1 MKTYCITGISGYI
14 GQLLATRLARDS
26 EARVVGIDVKTP
38 EGLDNIVFHKIDIRD
53 PAITDILQAEAVD
66 TLIHLAFYTH
76 PEGDPKEALSVNIDG
91 TKNILGAVAAA
102 GTAKFVMASSAAA
115 YGSHPDNPVPM
126 SEDQPLR
133 PNDYFYYSWH
143 KAEQERLAGDVLGSR
158 PDIKTVILRPCV
170 LIGPHINNPTG
181 DSLRQKILFYMKGD
195 APPIQLIDED
205 DAVDAFYLAATGDGE
220 GVFNVTGKGTLT
232 YPELA
237 GILHKKIVLLPYGL
251 LASLATLAKW
261 LGLSPVSA
269 TTLRFIRNPIVID
282 GSRFQSRFGFKP
294 KHNQQ
299 QILLKFL
306 DSQIKD

>member
-1 MKTYCITGISGYI
+1 MKTFCITGISGYI
-14 GQLLATRLARDS
+14 GQLLATRLARDP
-26 EARVVGIDVKTP
+26 ETRVIGLDVKP
-38 EGLDNIVFHKIDIRD
+38 LKGLDNIVFHKVDIRD
-53 PAITDILQAEAVD
+53 PAIAEILRTEKVD

-76 PEGDPKEALSVNIDG
+76 PEGDPDEARSVNING
-91 TKNILGAVAAA
+91 TKNILGAVIAA
-102 GTAKFVMASSAAA
+102 GVGKFVMASSTAA
-115 YGSHPDNPVPM
+115 YGSHSDNPVPM

-143 KAEQERLAGDVLGSR
+143 KAEQERLTKEALGGR

-181 DSLRQKILFYMKGD
+181 DSLRQKILIHTRGD
-195 APPIQLIDED
+195 APPVQLIDED
-205 DAVDAFYLAATGDGE
+205 DAVEAFYLAATGDGQ
-220 GVFNVTGKGTLT
+220 GIFNVTGEGTLT

-237 GILHKKIVLLPYGL
+237 RVLHKKIVLLPYGL

-269 TTLRFIRNPIVID
+269 TTLRFIRNPIVVD
-282 GSRFQSRFGFKP
+282 GSRFQRRFGFKP
-294 KHNQQ
+294 KFNQQ

-306 DSQIKD
+306 DAQ